1 MSSRRAKRVGELMK
15 QEISD
20 LIQRGIKDPHLG
32 FVTVIEVELT
42 NDLRYARV
50 FVSVY
55 GEDKDDSPTLK
66 SLRKASGFI
75 RSQLARRIRL
85 RHFPEIEFL
94 WDSSIEQG
102 ARISKLLE
110 EITDEGK
117 NI

>member
-15 QEISD
+15 HEISD
-20 LIQRGIKDPHLG
+20 LIQKSIKAPHLG
-32 FVTVIEVELT
+32 FVTVTEVDLT

-55 GEDKDDSPTLK
+55 GEDKENSPTLK
-66 SLRKASGFI
+66 SLKKANGFI

-85 RHFPEIEFL
+85 RHCPEIEFL

-102 ARISKLLE
+102 AKIFKLLE

-117 NI
+117 NS